1 MPLYEFRCLG
11 CGEEFEALVRGAD
24 QPECPSCHASD
35 LERLLSAF
43 GVSSKEIRQ
52 SNIQKARKAGEKVRR
67 DKAHA
72 EAETAAA
79 HAHDHDHDDH

>member
-1 MPLYEFRCLG
+1 VPLHEYKCLA
-11 CGEEFEALVRGAD
+11 CGDQFETLVRGTSPP
-24 QPECPSCHASD
+24 QCPSCHSTD

-52 SNIQKARKAGEKVRR
+52 ANVKKARKAGEKERR
-67 DKAHA
+67 DKQIA

-79 HAHDHDHDDH
+79 HAHDHDDH